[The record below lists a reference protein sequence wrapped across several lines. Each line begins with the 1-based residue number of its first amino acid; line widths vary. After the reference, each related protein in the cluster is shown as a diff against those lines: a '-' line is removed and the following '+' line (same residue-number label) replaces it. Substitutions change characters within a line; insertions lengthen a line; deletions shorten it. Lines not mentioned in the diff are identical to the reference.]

1 MAQLSKIV
9 SSILRDMV
17 LAQHE
22 ANLYAASLAGSYR
35 KNGKTEK
42 FLLPAVAL
50 GELEIELHYGVA
62 DVSKENEQYEINYP
76 ELRKVVSKLAY
87 QLAQT
92 LIDSLITAVNSSENV
107 GDIKSLSLVEKLKTD
122 KQTKRKFTSYL
133 SHKLFN
139 YLQLDFASLLSED
152 GKLNTTQLC
161 DTSLKIGE
169 ELLLDNQELEGL
181 FTSDDGEENRAMVKT
196 KMERDVKSILP
207 RLTANLDVLHKKV
220 LPSLDVIVASEELD
234 SFSEG
239 CIQTL
244 HFKVAPQRLQLDQ
257 PGVSPE
263 NQP

>member
-22 ANLYAASLAGSYR
+22 ANLYTASLAGSYR

-62 DVSKENEQYEINYP
+62 DVSKESEQYEINYP
-76 ELRKVVSKLAY
+76 ELRKVISKLAY

-92 LIDSLITAVNSSENV
+92 LIESVVTTINSLENVTDIKGLSLI
-107 GDIKSLSLVEKLKTD
+107 EKLKND
-122 KQTKRKFTSYL
+122 KKTMRKFTSFL

-139 YLQLDFASLLSED
+139 YLQLDFAALLEEN
-152 GKLNTTQLC
+152 GKLNTTRLC
-161 DTSLKIGE
+161 DSTLRIGE

-181 FTSDDGEENRAMVKT
+181 LSSDAGEENRAMVKS
-196 KMERDVKSILP
+196 KMEKDVNSLVP
-207 RLTANLDVLHKKV
+207 RLSSNIDILHKRV
-220 LPSLDVIVASEELD
+220 QPSLDVIVTSEELD
-234 SFSEG
+234 NFSEG
-239 CIQTL
+239 CIQAL
-244 HFKVAPQRLQLDQ
+244 RFKIAPQRLQLDQ
-257 PGVSPE
+257 TAIPQE
-263 NQP
+263 NQ